1 MAVTIDGTTGVTTPD
16 LTVDTSTLKVDAA
29 NNRVGVGNA
38 SPSDVLH
45 IKRTDGTTVG
55 NVLNIDNSAGS
66 STHGAVTNGI
76 RVVSDN
82 NGYWANLRVQGH
94 STLFD
99 PQGSGTK
106 VRIDADGLKF
116 GTDTAAANAL
126 DDYEEGTFTPNVY
139 HAGSNNSTFS
149 TKTGEYTKIGN
160 TVTCQIRIDHGNSGT
175 AGSDLTLSG
184 LPFTPA
190 QAHSTMSIGI
200 WGANPQAVGNIFGG
214 SLPTMFKGGQNIQTQ
229 ISFFTAMLVYKTS

>member
-1 MAVTIDGTTGVTTPD
+1 MAITLDGTNGVTTPD
-16 LTVDTSTLKVDAA
+16 LTVDSTTITVDPS
-29 NNRVGVGNA
+29 NNRVGIGTGSPTTALTLGTSHTATVQNGGSVSAPAYGIVSGAIGVNGTYVPAANTLGFVVG
-38 SPSDVLH
+38 
-45 IKRTDGTTVG
+45 
-55 NVLNIDNSAGS
+55 
-66 STHGAVTNGI
+66 GAERGRFTANGLTF
-76 RVVSDN
+76 
-82 NGYWANLRVQGH
+82 NG
-94 STLFD
+94 
-99 PQGSGTK
+99 
-106 VRIDADGLKF
+106 
-116 GTDTAAANAL
+116 DTAAANAL